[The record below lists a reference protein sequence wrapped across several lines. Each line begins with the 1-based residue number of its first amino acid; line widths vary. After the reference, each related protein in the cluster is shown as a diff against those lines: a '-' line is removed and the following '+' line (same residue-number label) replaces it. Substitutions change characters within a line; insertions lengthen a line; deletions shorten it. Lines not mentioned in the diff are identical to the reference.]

1 MRRRRVSVARLR
13 EKDETEEI
21 KSGKETDEEGTLEDF
36 YDTEVMVF
44 NHSSEII

>member
-1 MRRRRVSVARLR
+1 MARLG
-13 EKDETEEI
+13 EKVEQTEAIE
-21 KSGKETDEEGTLEDF
+21 SGKENDEEGTLEDF